1 MQNPTICKK
10 YKTLNEMKIK
20 ILKSINVTQTEKKHL
35 KAFLQSGKT
44 SAQVNTKIYTII
56 KGSPLKN
63 GYEYKITIH
72 TPYARESTK
81 EKAFDKQTI
90 ILQYL
95 NN

>member
-1 MQNPTICKK
+1 MQIT
-10 YKTLNEMKIK
+10 
-20 ILKSINVTQTEKKHL
+20 ILKCTHVTQTEKKHL
-35 KAFLQSGKT
+35 KAFLESGRT

-63 GYEYKITIH
+63 GYEYEITIH
-72 TPYARESTK
+72 TPYTRESTK
-81 EKAFDKQTI
+81 EKAFDKQII

>member
-1 MQNPTICKK
+1 MQIT
-10 YKTLNEMKIK
+10 
-20 ILKSINVTQTEKKHL
+20 ILKCTHVTQTEKKHL
-35 KAFLQSGKT
+35 KAFLESGRT
-44 SAQVNTKIYTII
+44 SAQINTKIYTIL

-63 GYEYKITIH
+63 GYKYEIAIN
-72 TPYARESTK
+72 TPYTQESTK